1 MTKLDENDIVEVA
14 IVAAIIDALGPL
26 ATLIGALFYLGLGII
41 LSAVAL
47 GGLGLTISQ
56 LF

>member
-41 LSAVAL
+41 LSAAAL